1 MRGAVDNSDEKK
13 SLFDL
18 IQIILCATG
27 LVIVVTIATLYMLNG
42 YETKTII
49 KSLVLNLIVAHVI
62 LFAIG
67 IIGESFIE
75 DVIKA
80 ILFTLILVP
89 LWFRE
94 FEKIDFVRCIFLSI
108 AFGAWYPVVL
118 KILPG
123 LGSGATNDAIYK
135 NNKNNDEREK
145 IIEKSLRRRKRKEEK
160 KKRKKNVHN

>member
-1 MRGAVDNSDEKK
+1 
-13 SLFDL
+13 
-18 IQIILCATG
+18 
-27 LVIVVTIATLYMLNG
+27 MLNG
-42 YETKTII
+42 YETKSII
-49 KSLVLNLIVAHVI
+49 KSLVINLIVAHII
-62 LFAIG
+62 LIVIG

-80 ILFTLILVP
+80 ILFTLILIP
-89 LWFRE
+89 LWFGD

-123 LGSGATNDAIYK
+123 LGSGSIDEADYEI
-135 NNKNNDEREK
+135 NKKKDENQK

-160 KKRKKNVHN
+160 KEKCTELVNASNRV